1 MVFTAETH
9 PGRPKTSR
17 ATLFDAS
24 LELRAPDAAA
34 RTASGIDA
42 GVQFPAR
49 QQMAYKAVF
58 DYTSTVLGGT
68 STDAVWTL
76 SIAVATASATTA
88 TGTTVASIALPHA
101 TATGVRELY
110 IGGSQV
116 EDAIGDIAS
125 KAEPVYIRSAV
136 TLAGT
141 NGATLD
147 YNAYLTI
154 AC

>member
-1 MVFTAETH
+1 MVFISETR

-17 ATLFDAS
+17 ATLFDKN
-24 LELRAPDAAA
+24 LELRAPAAA
-34 RTASGIDA
+34 ALTASGINT

-49 QQMAYKAVF
+49 QQMAFKAVF
-58 DYTSTVLGGT
+58 DYTSTIAGGT

-76 SIAVATASATTA
+76 AIAVATASATTA

-116 EDAIGDIAS
+116 EEAIGDIAS
-125 KAEPVYIRSAV
+125 KAEPVFIRCAA

-141 NGATLD
+141 SAATLD

-154 AC
+154 AN